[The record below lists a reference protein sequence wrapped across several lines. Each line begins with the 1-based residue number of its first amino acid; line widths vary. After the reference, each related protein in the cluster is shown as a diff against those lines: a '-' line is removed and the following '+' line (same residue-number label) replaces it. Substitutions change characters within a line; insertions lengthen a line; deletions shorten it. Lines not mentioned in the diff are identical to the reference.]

1 MNGLLEHQPDWVFKR
16 WPEYENKTTLEIFLP
31 MRHLK
36 YHAPFADFESAKV
49 STVTFYRANK
59 CWVHYR
65 WKNFQHFSKDI
76 MVF

>member
-49 STVTFYRANK
+49 STMMLYKANN
-59 CWVHYR
+59 C
-65 WKNFQHFSKDI
+65 
-76 MVF
+76 